1 MNRELNG
8 GLIIIKSTLSVD
20 LNNQISKIDHR
31 IWGSFTEHLG
41 RCVYEGIYQ
50 PDHPTAD
57 EDGFRKDVIDA
68 VKKLKVPL
76 IRYPGGNFVSGY
88 NWEDGIGPKDQRP
101 KRLDL
106 AWRSLET
113 NQFGLHEFM
122 KWCAKVDA
130 KPDMAVNLGTRGVDE
145 ARNLVEYCNFPKG
158 TYWSDLQR
166 KNGAEKPFNIK
177 VWSVGNEMDG
187 DWQVGHKTAHEYGC
201 LVHETAKAMRLV
213 DPSVELVA
221 CGSSNHQNATFGSW
235 EVTVLDNAFDDVD
248 YLSLHQYYDNFDDNL
263 SEFLGKSV
271 DFDRFITGVVAICD
285 SVAAR
290 KRSTKQIN
298 LAFDEWNVWYHS
310 MGDDKKQKPWTQ
322 APHLLEDHYN
332 FEDALL
338 VGSLAITLLKHA
350 DRVKIGCLAQ
360 LINVIA
366 PIMTNTTGD
375 PSVWYQTI
383 FYPFMQVS
391 NFGQGIALK
400 PDTDVPTYKA
410 KDYEVPYTDS
420 IATYNPETH
429 ETVVFIVNKST
440 NKVPFT
446 LNLSNAKFDHVVD
459 ATQFAGY
466 DIHQT
471 NEDQSMGLEPL
482 KRVTVEENQ
491 AKAEL
496 APLSWNM
503 IRISTEV

>member
-1 MNRELNG
+1 M
-8 GLIIIKSTLSVD
+8 KATLSVD
-20 LNNQISKIDHR
+20 LTNQISEIDPR
-31 IWGSFTEHLG
+31 LWGSFTEHLG
-41 RCVYEGIYQ
+41 RSVYEGIYQ
-50 PDHPTAD
+50 PEHETAD
-57 EDGFRKDVIDA
+57 EDGFRKDVIEA

-88 NWEDGIGPKDQRP
+88 NWQDGIGPKDERP
-101 KRLDL
+101 VRIDL

-113 NQFGLHEFM
+113 NQFGLHEFI
-122 KWCAKVDA
+122 KWCKKVNA
-130 KPDMAVNLGTRGVDE
+130 APDMAVNLGTRGIDE

-158 TYWSDLQR
+158 TYWSDLRR
-166 KNGAEKPFNIK
+166 KNGAEEPFNIK

-187 DWQVGHKTAHEYGC
+187 DWQIGHQTAHEYGR

-221 CGSSNHQNATFGSW
+221 CGSSNHQNETYGSW
-235 EVTVLDNAFDDVD
+235 EETVLDNAYDDVD
-248 YLSLHQYYDNFDDNL
+248 YLSLHQYYDNYEDNL

-271 DFDRFITGVVAICD
+271 DFDNFISEVIAISD
-285 SVAAR
+285 AVKAR
-290 KRSTKQIN
+290 KHSHKQIN

-310 MGDDKKQKPWTQ
+310 VGVDDEQEPWTQ
-322 APHLLEDHYN
+322 APHLLEDHYD

-360 LINVIA
+360 LVNVIA
-366 PIMTNTTGD
+366 PIMTNTEGS

-391 NFGQGIALK
+391 NYGQGIALTPK
-400 PDTDVPTYKA
+400 QTVPTYQA
-410 KDYEVPYTDS
+410 KEYEVPYVDS
-420 IATYNPETH
+420 IAVYNPETA
-429 ETVVFIVNKST
+429 EVVVFIVNKANEQT
-440 NKVPFT
+440 AFT
-446 LNLSNAKFDHVVD
+446 LDIDSAKLGEVVA

-471 NEDQSMGLEPL
+471 NEDQSMDLQDLKDVNVVGNQVNAQLE
-482 KRVTVEENQ
+482 
-491 AKAEL
+491 
-496 APLSWNM
+496 PLSWNM
-503 IRISTEV
+503 IRIKAEA